1 MIHPKLCES
10 SIKWSKHIEI
20 ETYGFGFVSKHCA
33 VESSQYKVSNFVKCM
48 KSRSRQ
54 TTGKDRSRPVFLE
67 QFRH

>member
-20 ETYGFGFVSKHCA
+20 YGFGFVSKRCA